1 MHTTTGRGHRDQPYA
16 ESRRQETIRGLH
28 TVGILISLALG
39 ILVAPLTAAAQP
51 VAQPPRLGVLGMGP
65 PQRPH
70 WEAFLHGLQDLGYM
84 AGQNL
89 TIEER
94 FAAGDPEHFPA
105 LAAELVRLPVAVI
118 FARGPAALLAAKQ
131 ATDTLPIVAIDL
143 ESDPVQ
149 SGFAANLAR
158 PGGTITGVFP
168 DMPGLVGK
176 WLELLKEAVPQLTR
190 ITVLWDPT
198 TGPFQRDAAYAAAGT
213 LAIELHTL
221 EVRTAAEFATAFLA
235 ATQLRPDA
243 LLVLGSPLMSR
254 NSKVI
259 ANFAATSRLPA
270 LSTFRLFPEAG
281 GLMAYGPSQPEMF
294 RRCGVQVGKILQ
306 GAKPGDLPIERP
318 IRFELIINLQTAQAL
333 GLTIPPLVLFQA
345 DEVIR

>member
-1 MHTTTGRGHRDQPYA
+1 M
-16 ESRRQETIRGLH
+16 
-28 TVGILISLALG
+28 TVITLLLPLLLSL
-39 ILVAPLTAAAQP
+39 LVGPLAVEGQP
-51 VAQPPRLGVLGMGP
+51 VAQPPRLGVLGLGP

-70 WEAFLHGLQDLGYM
+70 WEAFLHGLQDLGYV

-94 FAAGDPEHFPA
+94 YAAGDPEHFPA
-105 LAAELVRLPVAVI
+105 LAAELVRLPVAVL

-131 ATDTLPIVAIDL
+131 ATDILPIVAIDL

-149 SGFAANLAR
+149 SGFAASLAR

-168 DMPGLVGK
+168 DMPELVGK
-176 WLELLKEAVPQLTR
+176 WLELLKEAVLQLTR
-190 ITVLWDPT
+190 LTVLWDPT
-198 TGPFQRDAAYAAAGT
+198 TGPFQRDAASAAAGT
-213 LAIELHTL
+213 LALKLHTL

-235 ATQLRPDA
+235 ATQRRPDA

-254 NSKVI
+254 HSKMI
-259 ANFAATSRLPA
+259 ADLAATSRLPA
-270 LSTFRLFPEAG
+270 LSPFRAFAEAG

-318 IRFELIINLQTAQAL
+318 MRFELIINLKTAQAL
-333 GLTIPPLVLFQA
+333 GLTIPPSLLFQA
-345 DEVIR
+345 DQVIR